1 MLDHYPDSVKL
12 GESASQL
19 FARIYAEKT
28 GQNGLKATPIQDKLE
43 HWDWSFDSIKFDVKS
58 KKRRNRYDDHFAEDE
73 MLIELTGITG
83 YDGWI
88 KGQAD
93 YIVQQRFDHLIV
105 INRAQLLE
113 FYESNSTRYPLTKPR
128 KDRQDQCAWIPYD
141 DFLPFVQFEILTP
154 KIMSNYTPQPNS
166 FTLFANDKGDNP
178 KRPDYRGDAI
188 LPDGTKMKLSCWIKE
203 SANGKKFLSGK
214 MEPIQE
220 QENSQK
226 QGSDLPF

>member
-1 MLDHYPDSVKL
+1 MLDHYPDSVKF
-12 GESASQL
+12 GESVSQL
-19 FARIYAEKT
+19 FAKIYAEKT
-28 GQNGLKATPIQDKLE
+28 GQTGLQATPIQDKLE

-141 DFLPFVQFEILTP
+141 DFLPFVQFKILTP
-154 KIMSNYTPQPNS
+154 KPMNYTPQPNS

-214 MEPIQE
+214 MEPMQE